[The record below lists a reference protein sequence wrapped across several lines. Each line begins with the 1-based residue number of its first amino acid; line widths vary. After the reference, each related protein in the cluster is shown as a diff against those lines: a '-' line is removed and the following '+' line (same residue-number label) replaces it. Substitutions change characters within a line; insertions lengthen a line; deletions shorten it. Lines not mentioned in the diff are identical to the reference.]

1 MIKITK
7 ILIQVAFNLYE
18 NRRKKPDKIRMTYV
32 EYTVYQYISD
42 IVIRTVKVVQLPLS
56 LKLVVKI

>member
-18 NRRKKPDKIRMTYV
+18 NRRKKPHKIRKTYV

-42 IVIRTVKVVQLPLS
+42 IVIRIVKVVQLPLS